1 MRRVGKMIGGAFVK
15 LEGHSQREL
24 EVLDA
29 FIIIHIIFYSIV
41 LQVVVGGRL
50 GTSVPATSEKS
61 KKAFIFHNN
70 NNIILEQ

>member
-29 FIIIHIIFYSIV
+29 FIIICILYSI
-41 LQVVVGGRL
+41 L
-50 GTSVPATSEKS
+50 
-61 KKAFIFHNN
+61 
-70 NNIILEQ
+70 